1 MPDTGLS
8 LESVV
13 IQQDGRTLVDI
24 SDHIA
29 PGEVLT
35 VMGPSGSGKST
46 LLSYVIGTLSDDFA
60 ASGRV
65 VLNGRDIT
73 DLAPEQRRVGILF
86 QDELLFPH
94 LSVGENLAFGLR
106 ATVKGRAERKTQ
118 IEAALEDIGLSGFAS
133 RDPETLAGG
142 QKARVALM
150 RMLLSGPRALLLD
163 EPFSRLDTERRDQVR
178 SLVFDRARSKG
189 LPVLLVTHDHADAE
203 AAGGRVLN
211 AFEQG
216 GFISVGFQPKQ
227 FVHDAARLDQE
238 SEHLLL
244 GSGQG
249 GQVAGQLDGY
259 VLVQL
264 GLDGGGWSSFGR
276 GFGCRAGA
284 LTGANGEGK

>member
-46 LLSYVIGTLSDDFA
+46 LLSYVIGTLSDDFV

-86 QDELLFPH
+86 QGELLFPH

-106 ATVKGRAERKTQ
+106 ATVKGRAERKSQ
-118 IEAALEDIGLSGFAS
+118 IEAALDDIGLNGFAS
-133 RDPETLAGG
+133 RDPETLSGG

-150 RMLLSGPRALLLD
+150 RMLLSGPQALLLD

-178 SLVFDRARSKG
+178 SLVFDRARAKG

-203 AAGGRVLN
+203 AAGGRV
-211 AFEQG
+211 
-216 GFISVGFQPKQ
+216 
-227 FVHDAARLDQE
+227 HRLSD
-238 SEHLLL
+238 
-244 GSGQG
+244 
-249 GQVAGQLDGY
+249 
-259 VLVQL
+259 
-264 GLDGGGWSSFGR
+264 
-276 GFGCRAGA
+276 
-284 LTGANGEGK
+284 